1 MCAIA
6 NNICLLELAVI
17 GTQGFHGGRRVGASP
32 EIGGERVACV
42 VRGERDVDVGKIVQE
57 TGVGG
62 GAGGGVLAW

>member
-1 MCAIA
+1 M
-6 NNICLLELAVI
+6 
-17 GTQGFHGGRRVGASP
+17 
-32 EIGGERVACV
+32 ACV